1 MGNVY
6 GGSGVGVKR
15 SVMKRLKGLRS
26 PDEGE
31 LRDYGDEIGGVAARA
46 CYEETNVS
54 MLVPLARC

>member
-31 LRDYGDEIGGVAARA
+31 LRDYGDEKNITLGTLEFANTTRA
-46 CYEETNVS
+46 
-54 MLVPLARC
+54 